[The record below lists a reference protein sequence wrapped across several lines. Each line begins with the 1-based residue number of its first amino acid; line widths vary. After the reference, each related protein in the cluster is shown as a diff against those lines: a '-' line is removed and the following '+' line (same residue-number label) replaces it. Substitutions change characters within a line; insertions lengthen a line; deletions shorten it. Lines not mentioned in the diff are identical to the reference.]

1 MQGKESGKNRTLKML
16 ERAFT
21 ARDFLSKAAVSPHP
35 SVIPKPPGE
44 KPQLPVSRELK
55 WCYTLH
61 KRLKT
66 TLLFLT
72 YAWIL

>member
-55 WCYTLH
+55 
-61 KRLKT
+61 
-66 TLLFLT
+66 
-72 YAWIL
+72 